1 MKAHVLYRIAPHS
14 DRLSPLLNQNEEVYN
29 ITQKNH
35 ALGIVLF
42 DSSPDE
48 RNEVKSAFADLYDL
62 DSSDKLVWVEIG
74 PKNPKDH

>member
-14 DRLSPLLNQNEEVYN
+14 DRIAPLLNQNEEVHN

-35 ALGIVLF
+35 AFGIILF

-48 RNEVKSAFADLYDL
+48 RNTTELAFRNIYDL
-62 DSSDKLVWVEIG
+62 DSNDKLIWVEIG
-74 PKNPKDH
+74 PKHPKDY